1 MSEIEAVLSR
11 ALPRMSGGAVP
22 RGASAVLSLLDRL
35 VDGSVDMALPDGQS
49 LRLGRGVCAAR
60 VQIREWGM
68 FDAILGKGDIG
79 LAEAYID
86 GLWEADDL
94 PAFLALLVRNR
105 EVLARAVYGNA
116 LRLIACRIG
125 HLMRAN
131 TRGGSRR
138 NIMAHYDLGNSFY
151 EAWLDPSMSYSAALF
166 EGDFSRP
173 FDYAQRAKYRRI
185 LDQLDPKPGQTILEI
200 GCGWGGLA
208 EVAAHEYGLNVL
220 GLTLSP
226 AQLEYARRR
235 AASRGFDDRARF
247 ELCDYR
253 DVRGRFDHIVSIE
266 MFEAVGER
274 YWPTYFSQVRNC
286 LKPGGRAAIQ
296 VITIDDALF
305 SRYRRGTDFL
315 QRYVFPGGMLPSP
328 SVFRA
333 RAAERCLA
341 VAAEHRFGHD
351 YAHTLSLWARRFE
364 AQLSNVRALGFGDD
378 FIRLWRFYLAYC
390 EAAFRAGS
398 TDVFH
403 FTLEHAA

>member
-1 MSEIEAVLSR
+1 MSEFEAVLSR
-11 ALPRMSGGAVP
+11 SLPRMRGAVP
-22 RGASAVLSLLDRL
+22 RGASVVLSLLDRL
-35 VDGSVDMALPDGQS
+35 VDGSVDMTLPDGQS
-49 LRLGRGVCAAR
+49 LRLGRGASAAR
-60 VQIREWGM
+60 VQIRDWRM
-68 FDAILGKGDIG
+68 FDAVLGKGDIG

-94 PAFLALLVRNR
+94 AAYLALLVRSR
-105 EVLARAVYGNA
+105 KVLERAVYGNA
-116 LRLIACRIG
+116 LRLIAYRVG
-125 HLMRAN
+125 HLLRTN
-131 TRGGSRR
+131 TRGGARR
-138 NIMAHYDLGNSFY
+138 NIMAHYDLGNCFY

-208 EVAAHEYGLNVL
+208 EVAAREYGLNVL

-226 AQLEYARRR
+226 AQLDYARTR
-235 AASRGFDDRARF
+235 AATRGFEDRARF

-253 DVRGRFDHIVSIE
+253 DMRGKFDHIVSIE

-274 YWPTYFSQVRNC
+274 YWPTYFSQVRSC
-286 LKPGGRAAIQ
+286 LKPGGRAAVQ
-296 VITIDDALF
+296 VITIEDALF
-305 SRYRRGTDFL
+305 SRYRRGTDFI
-315 QRYVFPGGMLPSP
+315 QRYVFPGGMLPAP
-328 SVFRA
+328 SVFRE
-333 RAAERCLA
+333 RAEERGLA
-341 VAAEHRFGHD
+341 VADEYRFGQD
-351 YAHTLSLWARRFE
+351 YAHTLSLWATRFD
-364 AQLSNVRALGFGDD
+364 AQLPAVRALGFGDD

-398 TDVFH
+398 TDVCH